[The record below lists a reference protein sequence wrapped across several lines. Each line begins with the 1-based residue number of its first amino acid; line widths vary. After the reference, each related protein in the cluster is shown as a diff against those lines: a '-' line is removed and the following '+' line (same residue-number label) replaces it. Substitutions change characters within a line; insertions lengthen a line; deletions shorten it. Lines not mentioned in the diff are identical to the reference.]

1 MQPSPS
7 PLQAQALKRLAAYTA
22 TAMIVLTCGV
32 IGGYAFY
39 EHRFAQNLAAQN
51 AQLTAVVNS
60 TRSELSDLTAKVN
73 TLAARSEIQS
83 VPAAPSIQPEQPAP
97 ARPAIAPHR
106 RSEDTSFKKL
116 QSEIDAQGKTIDAQG
131 KTIDAQGKR
140 IAETRDDLTSTRG
153 DLTNT
158 RTELT
163 GSIAHTHDELVLLQ
177 KKGERAYYEF
187 DIQKSKQFQ
196 REGPFGIRLKKANT
210 KHQYADLELMVDDR
224 NLSQK
229 HVNLYQPVMFYTPGT
244 PLPAEVVINNISDDH
259 IHGYVS
265 TSRYRQSEL
274 ASMSNAGI
282 NPTPASGQ
290 ATDSNTQASSRPKLT
305 SPQ

>member
-116 QSEIDAQGKTIDAQG
+116 QSE
-131 KTIDAQGKR
+131 IDAQGKR

>member
-7 PLQAQALKRLAAYTA
+7 SSSSPLQAQVLRRLAAYTA
-22 TAMIVLTCGV
+22 AAMVVLTCGV

-83 VPAAPSIQPEQPAP
+83 VPPAPSTQPEP
-97 ARPAIAPHR
+97 ARPVITPRR
-106 RSEDTSFKKL
+106 RSEDTGFKKL
-116 QSEIDAQGKTIDAQG
+116 QSQIDAQGKTIDAQG
-131 KTIDAQGKR
+131 KTI
-140 IAETRDDLTSTRG
+140 AETRDDLASTRG
-153 DLTNT
+153 DLTTT

-163 GSIAHTHDELVLLQ
+163 GSIARTHDELVLLQ

-196 REGPFGIRLKKANT
+196 NEGPFGIRLKKANT

-229 HVNLYQPVMFYTPGT
+229 HVNLYQPVMFYTPDS
-244 PLPAEVVINNISDDH
+244 PQPAEVVIMQISSDH

-265 TSRYRQSEL
+265 APKYKQSEL
-274 ASMSNAGI
+274 ASMSNAGV
-282 NPTPASGQ
+282 NTSPSSGQ
-290 ATDSNTQASSRPKLT
+290 AANSNAQPSSRPKLA